1 MSDLVVRPTLKFIH
15 AAYLAEAVLIG
26 AAFIV
31 QHEAIQQGPAWA
43 PLLFG
48 VLMLWTL
55 ARHIRRLTIKV
66 TVTMD
71 KLRYELGMLSKS
83 TRTIQLGKIQDVRV
97 DQSLAQR
104 ILGVGTLAIETA
116 GESSRL
122 SVADIDRPQAI
133 ADEIMRRSE
142 LGTGAVHQI

>member
-15 AAYLAEAVLIG
+15 AAYAAEAVLIG
-26 AAFIV
+26 AGFIV
-31 QHEAIQQGPAWA
+31 QHEAIQEGPAWA
-43 PLLFG
+43 PLLLG
-48 VLMLWTL
+48 VLVIWTI
-55 ARHIRRLTIKV
+55 ARHIRRLATKV
-66 TVTMD
+66 TVSMD
-71 KLRYELGMLSKS
+71 KLRYEVGMLSKS

-122 SVADIDRPQAI
+122 AIADIDRPQAT

-142 LGTGAVHQI
+142 LATGATHQI

>member
-1 MSDLVVRPTLKFIH
+1 MTDVVVRPTLKFIH
-15 AAYLAEAVLIG
+15 AAYAAEVLSIG

-31 QHEAIQQGPAWA
+31 QHQVSPDGPIWV
-43 PLLFG
+43 PLLPA
-48 VLMLWTL
+48 VLILWTI
-55 ARHIRRLTIKV
+55 ARHIGRLAIKM
-66 TVTMD
+66 TVSAD
-71 KLRYELGMLSKS
+71 KLRYEVGMLSKS

-104 ILGVGTLAIETA
+104 VLGVGTLAIETA

-122 SVADIDRPQAI
+122 SVADIDAPQAV

-142 LGTGAVHQI
+142 LATGATHQI